1 MSLWKARNKNGKI
14 QWIKDLITENQG
26 EKAYISPEVFERKI
40 TWEYFYRDSNGWS
53 KNKISKPLIFL
64 SGFIYLKF

>member
-26 EKAYISPEVFERKI
+26 EKAYISWSF
-40 TWEYFYRDSNGWS
+40 WEKDYMG
-53 KNKISKPLIFL
+53 IFL
-64 SGFIYLKF
+64 